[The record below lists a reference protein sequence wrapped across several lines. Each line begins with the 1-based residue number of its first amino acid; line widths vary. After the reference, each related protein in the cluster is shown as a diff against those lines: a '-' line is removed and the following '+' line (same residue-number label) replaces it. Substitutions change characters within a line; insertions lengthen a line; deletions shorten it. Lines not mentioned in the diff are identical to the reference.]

1 MPDTLLLAAEYAG
14 VFAFAISGALVA
26 REKGMD
32 VFGFVVLALMP
43 AIAGG
48 TIRDLVLGVPVFW
61 VVQEASLYI
70 ALAAAL
76 LVFFAD
82 RFVFRTQFFLNW
94 LDALGLSVFCVLGAA
109 KALAVTG
116 SPTIAVVLGVVTAV
130 AGGILRDVIANKLP
144 LVLHREI
151 YATAAFLGALSYILL
166 DALGVPFSVWLAI
179 LVAFV
184 ARAVGL
190 LTGFELPRAQGGKD
204 EP

>member
-1 MPDTLLLAAEYAG
+1 MPDTLLIAAEYAG

-48 TIRDLVLGVPVFW
+48 TIRDLVLDVPVFW
-61 VVQEASLYI
+61 VVEEVSLYI

-82 RFVFRTQFFLNW
+82 RFVFRTQFLLNW

-116 SPTIAVVLGVVTAV
+116 SATIAVVLGVVTAV
-130 AGGILRDVIANKLP
+130 AGGIVRDVIANKLP
-144 LVLHREI
+144 LRAAVWTRWSKARQEHTNPCPTFP
-151 YATAAFLGALSYILL
+151 TAS
-166 DALGVPFSVWLAI
+166 LA
-179 LVAFV
+179 
-184 ARAVGL
+184 
-190 LTGFELPRAQGGKD
+190 
-204 EP
+204 